1 MLFMA
6 GLVPFNKRKS
16 SLSRS
21 GFGDFY
27 SMLDDFFSNTWP
39 WPTRSFFP
47 DTFRL
52 DVKESEKEYNVEA
65 EIPGVGKDEI
75 NIELDDGRLTISV
88 DRNESIDEENE
99 NYIHRERRKSSM
111 RRSVYL
117 EDAKEE
123 GIVAKL
129 DNGILKITVPKSGKQ
144 KKSRRIEIV

>member
-1 MLFMA
+1 MA

-65 EIPGVGKDEI
+65 EIP
-75 NIELDDGRLTISV
+75 ELAR
-88 DRNESIDEENE
+88 
-99 NYIHRERRKSSM
+99 M
-111 RRSVYL
+111 R
-117 EDAKEE
+117 
-123 GIVAKL
+123 
-129 DNGILKITVPKSGKQ
+129 
-144 KKSRRIEIV
+144 